1 MERLVELALQ
11 SKSLEELM
19 GLAKE
24 EGHQFDSEEI
34 LLKDLHDHWQSYLRM
49 ELDRDYSER
58 PLPKKMPYLETTI
71 KGKRCRVYGVV
82 HEINPSRSYATLVRE
97 AFSAPLWLIEQNVRK
112 VFNHHHGIEI
122 PDHYVKRGKFFP
134 EMPKVFRQGVLRG
147 VTFPFSTIA
156 TFESRLKEREIKSR
170 ALTKGVTPHEA
181 LSIYHPLSIFNEN
194 LPNHLDL
201 ELRER
206 RKNILYSNW
215 QRRSAYQAEFLRV
228 WRQQEDRNILVGA
241 AHATDIIH
249 FLEKGT
255 KSQKIVDVANR
266 HAELLQNDPEKF
278 HSLYSRIA
286 NGEKTMLSLA
296 AFSGFV
302 TPYAALAYF
311 LF

>member
-1 MERLVELALQ
+1 MNSIPELALQ
-11 SKSLEELM
+11 AKTLEELM
-19 GLAKE
+19 ELAKE

-97 AFSAPLWLIEQNVRK
+97 AFSAPLWLIEQNVRE

-122 PDHYVKRGKFFP
+122 PDHYVKRGKIFSNLPTFFGRGILKAISLP
-134 EMPKVFRQGVLRG
+134 FATIQNQKKRREGVQ
-147 VTFPFSTIA
+147 
-156 TFESRLKEREIKSR
+156 K
-170 ALTKGVTPHEA
+170 LTPLEA
-181 LSIYHPLSIFNEN
+181 LSIYHPLSILNEN

-206 RKNILYSNW
+206 RKNVSYSNF

-228 WRQQEDRNILVGA
+228 WKQQEDRNILVGA
-241 AHATDIIH
+241 VHATDIIH

-286 NGEKTMLSLA
+286 NGEKAMLSLA

-302 TPYAALAYF
+302 TPYAALVYF